1 MENEENE
8 ENEEDEKDEE
18 NEENEESEE
27 SEESVGKRGK
37 IRRNEETKNIRF
49 PRFSLGGRCFY
60 CCLTSFRS
68 ASSTAVSF
76 SSLGASLRFHAT
88 MNRVVAAVG
97 V

>member
-1 MENEENE
+1 MLTIAFLDIYSSLPFFLHIYTFFCMNKTWKNKKKNKKNEKTEN
-8 ENEEDEKDEE
+8 
-18 NEENEESEE
+18 
-27 SEESVGKRGK
+27 R
-37 IRRNEETKNIRF
+37 RF
-49 PRFSLGGRCFY
+49 PRFSLRGRCFY

-97 V
+97 T

>member
-1 MENEENE
+1 MLTITFLDIYSFLPSLLHVYTFLRMNKTWKNKKKKKNEENE
-8 ENEEDEKDEE
+8 N
-18 NEENEESEE
+18 
-27 SEESVGKRGK
+27 R
-37 IRRNEETKNIRF
+37 RF
-49 PRFSLGGRCFY
+49 PRFSLGVRCFY

-97 V
+97 A

>member
-1 MENEENE
+1 MLTIAFLDIYSSLPFFLHIYTFFCMNKTWKNKKK
-8 ENEEDEKDEE
+8 NK
-18 NEENEESEE
+18 
-27 SEESVGKRGK
+27 K
-37 IRRNEETKNIRF
+37 NEETENRRF

-68 ASSTAVSF
+68 ASKTAVSF

-97 V
+97 A